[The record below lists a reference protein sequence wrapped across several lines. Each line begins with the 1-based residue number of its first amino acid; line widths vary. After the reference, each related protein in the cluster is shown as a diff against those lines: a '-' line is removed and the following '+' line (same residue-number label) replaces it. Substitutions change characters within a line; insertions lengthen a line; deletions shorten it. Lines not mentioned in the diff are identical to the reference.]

1 LKLKEGFQS
10 TRVSMPRKKN
20 GERMLRII
28 VRCDCYRI
36 DDERLHLPKGLRL
49 KYKGVLR
56 WRGKH
61 GRLEIVY
68 DEVDGVWR
76 GFMAVNVE
84 RPPPKGGGKPLY
96 IDLGAVNLATIWC
109 EGLRQPIAYSGKRV
123 LSDWWYWTKRIAEE
137 QISEGE

>member
-84 RPPPKGGGKPLY
+84 RPPPKGGGKPLHRPWRSKPRHNM
-96 IDLGAVNLATIWC
+96 V
-109 EGLRQPIAYSGKRV
+109 
-123 LSDWWYWTKRIAEE
+123 
-137 QISEGE
+137 